1 MAGERDSGELIRQ
14 LATSFG
20 MADTYNSRIEGS
32 RYDAATGTLYCD
44 GIAVPKSSIEKAI
57 DFFEKQRD
65 YYRSM
70 ASKDN
75 AAMEQ
80 FINFSVAYNAITMMM
95 AQKTETK

>member
-1 MAGERDSGELIRQ
+1 MANERDSGELIRQ

-20 MADTYNSRIEGS
+20 MADTYNSKHEGS
-32 RYDAATGTLYCD
+32 KYDPATGTLYCD
-44 GIAVPKSSIEKAI
+44 GIAESKTSIETAKA
-57 DFFEKQRD
+57 FFEKQRN

-80 FINFSVAYNAITMMM
+80 FINFSVAYNAIEMMM
-95 AQKTETK
+95 TQKPDGE